1 MSTAIVITS
10 GKGGTGKTS
19 ITGGVASCLA
29 ALGHRV
35 LCIDMDIG
43 LRNLDLTLGLS
54 DRALMDFTDVLC
66 GRCTLERAAVPHPVI
81 QGLFL
86 LTAPVTLPE
95 APLSE
100 AAMKELIHRA
110 REGYDYILMDS
121 PAGLGEGFRLA
132 CCAADRAVVVST
144 TDASALR
151 DAQRT
156 VSVLRNRI
164 PRIHLVVNRVQP
176 RLLRRLH
183 TTIDDAMDA
192 AGLPLLG
199 IVPEDP
205 QVMLCANQG
214 QPLILRPG
222 RRRRL
227 SQHCQAPAWPEGP
240 PYENAISATRCGR
253 EVSTMNIA
261 LMSHDRKKELMV
273 QFCIAYC
280 GILSKHT
287 ICATNTTGRL
297 VAEATGLPVQLFLS
311 HEHGGSQQIGA
322 RIAYN
327 EIDMVLFFSD
337 PQSNDL
343 DADLKYI
350 TTLCDQYNIPFATNV
365 ATAEILIH
373 GLERGDLDWR
383 DIINPKTK
391 PFTA

>member
-86 LTAPVTLPE
+86 LTAPATLPE

-156 VSVLRNRI
+156 VMELDRLGRGNL
-164 PRIHLVVNRVQP
+164 HLVVGRVEKK
-176 RLLRRLH
+176 LLRSLH

-199 IVPEDP
+199 VVPEDRNVP
-205 QVMLCANQG
+205 YALNTG
-214 QPLILRPG
+214 IPLRECSNYAA
-222 RRRRL
+222 R
-227 SQHCQAPAWPEGP
+227 A
-240 PYENAISATRCGR
+240 YEN
-253 EVSTMNIA
+253 IA
-261 LMSHDRKKELMV
+261 RRIMGQRIPLM
-273 QFCIAYC
+273 
-280 GILSKHT
+280 
-287 ICATNTTGRL
+287 
-297 VAEATGLPVQLFLS
+297 
-311 HEHGGSQQIGA
+311 
-322 RIAYN
+322 RI
-327 EIDMVLFFSD
+327 
-337 PQSNDL
+337 
-343 DADLKYI
+343 
-350 TTLCDQYNIPFATNV
+350 
-365 ATAEILIH
+365 
-373 GLERGDLDWR
+373 
-383 DIINPKTK
+383 
-391 PFTA
+391 